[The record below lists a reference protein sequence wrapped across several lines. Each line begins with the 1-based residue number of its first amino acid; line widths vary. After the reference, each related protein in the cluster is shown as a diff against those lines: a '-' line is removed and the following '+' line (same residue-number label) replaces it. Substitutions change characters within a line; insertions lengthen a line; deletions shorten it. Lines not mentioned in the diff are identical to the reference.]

1 MKGFLANL
9 VLAAIWAVSMGEIN
23 LENLA
28 TGFVIAYLL
37 LWWLRP
43 VAGDDYVR
51 KGPRAIGLLAFFLW
65 ELWISS
71 LLVARDVLTKGKYR
85 KPGFI
90 AVPLDAETDLEIT
103 LLAILV
109 TLTPGTIVLE
119 VADDRRSMFVHVM
132 FLESP
137 EASAR
142 EIKSGFE
149 RRILELLR

>member
-1 MKGFLANL
+1 MKGFLVNL
-9 VLAAIWAVSMGEIN
+9 VLATIWAVSMGEIN
-23 LENLA
+23 LENLS

-43 VAGDDYVR
+43 VTGDDYVH
-51 KGPRAIGLLAFFLW
+51 KGPRAIKLLGFFLW
-65 ELWISS
+65 ELWVSS

-119 VADDRRSMFVHVM
+119 IADDRRAMFVHVM

-137 EASAR
+137 EQSAE